1 MNTAFCYISSVFEV
15 YMPRKTA
22 TTETKQKND
31 KTTTAKLL
39 QCVWRKACDA
49 LNKTATVIILSV
61 EKVEVGVERRRKIE
75 KNDCEQW

>member
-15 YMPRKTA
+15 RMPRKTA

-31 KTTTAKLL
+31 KTTTAKFL
-39 QCVWRKACDA
+39 QCVWRKACNA
-49 LNKTATVIILSV
+49 SNKTATVIILSV

-75 KNDCEQW
+75 KNGCEQW